1 MYGKD
6 RDDEDGAGETTFHS
20 TDGEFKSHSCTD
32 RRAGYY
38 LCGPGNG
45 KHAARMK
52 PLLIPVDDML
62 HQI

>member
-38 LCGPGNG
+38 C
-45 KHAARMK
+45 AAQATVNTPRG
-52 PLLIPVDDML
+52 
-62 HQI
+62 